1 MGFVGVLMRPFD
13 TLTLMQFLWAF
24 LAILGFSIRVNLKG
38 VKIVYTAL
46 SGGLCWV
53 FYLIALYYSNSV
65 LFSVFVSIILVCIYS
80 EIVAPRL
87 RTPVSVFV
95 TCAII
100 PLVPGRGLFQSMQLY
115 IAGNNI
121 EASQSI
127 MQTLLIAGTISI
139 AIAVVSSAT
148 NLLHKMLNRF

>member
-1 MGFVGVLMRPFD
+1 MRPFD